1 MSTFEKIQ
9 QQISIKFDA
18 SNPFATF
25 DNSVWD
31 SGLRFTNKVFSS
43 SHSRVFIL
51 KVANR
56 IQYKKSFSVVESRLW
71 FIQV

>member
-18 SNPFATF
+18 SNPF

-43 SHSRVFIL
+43 SHGRVFIL